1 MLKQLQKQ
9 MPYIAVLKLSSGEEL
24 VCKIVDEDTQSYT
37 VTKPLTLGQTAKGVQ
52 FIPVLMLADPDK
64 PVIIPKPLI
73 VGSAPPE
80 LESQYES
87 ITTGIALPQKSSII
101 T

>member
-1 MLKQLQKQ
+1 MLIPKQQTL
-9 MPYIAVLKLSSGEEL
+9 PYIAVFKLSSGEEF
-24 VCKIVDEDTQSYT
+24 VCKVIDENAVSYT
-37 VTKPLTLGQTAKGVQ
+37 VMKPLTIGQTAKGVQ
-52 FIPVLMLADPDK
+52 FVPVLVLADQEK
-64 PVIIPKPLI
+64 GIVLPKPI
-73 VGSAPPE
+73 IRGEASPE